1 MDYEIDLDNLGR
13 NLDYGHVKSDS
24 REGQMAMRNALTMA
38 KDLYTL
44 YTSLNEED
52 DLPEWCHYKLATSK
66 KDLSDVTDYISSKI
80 VKKCLDKGMDIHDL
94 RLEITDVIGDELLEN
109 RLNEFFFN
117 RKKKQKPATEYNTAY
132 APVQANTS
140 YRRGYNNQTIHFINS
155 ARKLA
160 SKIRSSLASNIKGE
174 SSHIIE
180 FLLKDS
186 EYYKTYLTLIRDECQ
201 VILSTINDIQISQ
214 TPKHSSEPKITS
226 ARKTPQKK
234 SFFKRLFGESVE
246 EIVSLNEKEIV
257 RLIENCVQYF
267 LDENLNVN
275 KDIRQIIALK
285 NKSEIELLKKQL
297 KFIIDL
303 INYSFNISNQHHKI
317 YNADM

>member
-1 MDYEIDLDNLGR
+1 MDFEIDLDNLGR

-80 VKKCLDKGMDIHDL
+80 VKKCLDRGMSIHDL
-94 RLEITDVIGDELLEN
+94 RLEITEVIGDKLIEN
-109 RLNEFFFN
+109 KLNEWFFN
-117 RKKKQKPATEYNTAY
+117 KKKKEKPATEYNTAY

-140 YRRGYNNQTIHFINS
+140 YRRGYTNQTIYFINS

-160 SKIRSSLASNIKGE
+160 SKIRSSLISNIKDE
-174 SSHIIE
+174 SNHIIE

-201 VILSTINDIQISQ
+201 VILSTINDIQTAQ
-214 TPKHSSEPKITS
+214 TPKYADSPKITS
-226 ARKTPQKK
+226 ARISPKKK
-234 SFFKRLFGESVE
+234 SFFSRLFGESIE

-275 KDIRQIIALK
+275 KDIRQILALK
-285 NKSEIELLKKQL
+285 SKSEVELLKKQL

-303 INYSFNISNQHHKI
+303 INYSFNISNQHNKI